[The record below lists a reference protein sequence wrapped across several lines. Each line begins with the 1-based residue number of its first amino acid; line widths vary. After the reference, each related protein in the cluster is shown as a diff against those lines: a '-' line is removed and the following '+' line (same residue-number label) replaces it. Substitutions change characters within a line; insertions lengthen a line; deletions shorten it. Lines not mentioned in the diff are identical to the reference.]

1 MVIEH
6 NPTKK
11 IAVYPPYL
19 HVIKEP
25 WGMDGRA
32 MGIPKTEIVLKRTQ
46 HMFILGYD
54 AHVCTYTHCL
64 QRSDIRVYVHVK
76 YPHMRRECVTQNYAY
91 RERERDLYI
100 YI

>member
-6 NPTKK
+6 NPTNK

-46 HMFILGYD
+46 NMFIWD
-54 AHVCTYTHCL
+54 MMPTCAHTHTL
-64 QRSDIRVYVHVK
+64 
-76 YPHMRRECVTQNYAY
+76 PTAF
-91 RERERDLYI
+91 
-100 YI
+100 